1 MRTDEYLNSHCPQ
14 GTRNNSLFAA
24 AMSAREDGWS
34 EERIRSELGG
44 KAARDGL
51 SPSEI
56 ANTVNSAMSRPLSP
70 RRSVSDGTDAFLAW
84 DAVIR
89 DDGPTT
95 PVTAGAQPEQ
105 SPHGSP
111 SFPGAGTSFEKED
124 FPEFLRALFRP
135 DEIIAYNTDYAVE
148 ADGHLHPRGRGV
160 YVRSCENL
168 LTACSLDPT
177 PMVVNA
183 KDAAGAW
190 IRLNPMDGK
199 GVSDVNVV
207 EYRHVL
213 VESDS
218 LPVEQQWAVLQ
229 RLKVPCATVVHSG
242 GKSLHAAVRIDAG
255 KDRAEYDRRVTQ
267 LYQILE
273 SHGLSIDRQNRN
285 PSRLSRLP
293 GVTRVGRP
301 QYLLGT
307 DLGYPS
313 WDAWMN
319 SIRASD
325 GMPMPERWRDLR
337 RNPPPLAPEV
347 IHGILRKGHKLLLG
361 GPSKAGKSYALIQLA
376 AAIAGGG
383 SWLGHS
389 CAQGRVLY
397 VNLEIDRASF
407 VQRVLWVEEHM
418 PFPEENLSVW
428 SLRGRVMT
436 LPDLKSRLIQW
447 LGRQQPFDLIILDPI
462 YKTNEGDEN
471 SARDMTVFCNTI
483 ESISTD
489 TGAAVA
495 FAHHFSKG
503 QQGAKAA
510 IDRASGSGVFGRD
523 PDAIATLSELEGD
536 DCAGFRLEWTLR
548 EFASPQPVSVVFRW
562 PVHCVE
568 RLLSDRR
575 LKGEGG
581 HPNKITT
588 LDIVNVLSFVKGQ
601 PTVAALAEQL
611 NVTEKTVRNCVN
623 RSDVLTLDHGI
634 VIFQNGKNPY
644 K

>member
-1 MRTDEYLNSHCPQ
+1 MRTEDYLNSHCPK

-24 AMSAREDGWS
+24 AMSAREDDWS
-34 EERIRSELGG
+34 EARIRTELGG

-51 SPSEI
+51 SPAEI
-56 ANTVNSAMSRPLSP
+56 ANTINSAMSRPLSP
-70 RRSVSDGTDAFLAW
+70 RRSVQDGPDEFLSW
-84 DAVIR
+84 DAVIL
-89 DDGPTT
+89 DDGP
-95 PVTAGAQPEQ
+95 PNPSCSGIQASASSHEA
-105 SPHGSP
+105 P
-111 SFPGAGTSFEKED
+111 SFPDVGTSFDRAD
-124 FPEFLRALFRP
+124 FPAFLRALFRP
-135 DEIIAYNTDYAVE
+135 EDIIAYNTDYAVE
-148 ADGHLHPRGRGV
+148 ADGHLHPKGRGV

-168 LTACSLDPT
+168 LTACAHDPA

-183 KDAAGAW
+183 KDTAGAW

-199 GVSDVNVV
+199 GVADANVV

-229 RLKVPCATVVHSG
+229 RLKVPCATIVHSG

-273 SHGLSIDRQNRN
+273 SHGLCVDRQNRN

-293 GVTRVGRP
+293 GVTRLGRP
-301 QYLLGT
+301 QYLLASNMGC
-307 DLGYPS
+307 PS

-319 SIRASD
+319 SIHASD
-325 GMPMPERWRDLR
+325 GMPLPESWRDLR
-337 RNPPPLAPEV
+337 RNPPPLAPEI

-376 AAIAGGG
+376 AAIAGGS

-389 CAQGRVLY
+389 CALGRVLY

-436 LPDLKSRLIQW
+436 LPDLKSRLVQW
-447 LGRQQPFDLIILDPI
+447 LGHQQPFDLIILDPI

-471 SARDMTVFCNTI
+471 SARDMTIFCNTI
-483 ESISTD
+483 ESIATD
-489 TGAAVA
+489 TGSAVA

-548 EFASPQPVSVVFRW
+548 EFATPQPVSVVFRW
-562 PVHCVE
+562 PVHRVE
-568 RLLSDRR
+568 KLLSDRR

-581 HPNKITT
+581 NPNKTTT
-588 LDIVNVLSFVKGQ
+588 LDIVNALSFVKGKAS
-601 PTVAALAEQL
+601 VAALAEQL
-611 NVTEKTVRNCVN
+611 GVTEKTIRNCVN
-623 RSDVLTLDHGI
+623 RSEVLMLDHGI

-644 K
+644 I